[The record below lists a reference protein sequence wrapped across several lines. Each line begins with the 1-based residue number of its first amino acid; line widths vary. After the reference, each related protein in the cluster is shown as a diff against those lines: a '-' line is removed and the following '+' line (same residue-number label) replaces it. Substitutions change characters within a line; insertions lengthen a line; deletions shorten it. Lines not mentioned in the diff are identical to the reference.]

1 MLPSLSRWK
10 KKNDSTLMDEI
21 FKPIS
26 IVPHIMVA
34 VPTNHL
40 STAFLT
46 RQTPKTQQKDYTG
59 QYQPVQAWSNQ

>member
-1 MLPSLSRWK
+1 
-10 KKNDSTLMDEI
+10 MDEI